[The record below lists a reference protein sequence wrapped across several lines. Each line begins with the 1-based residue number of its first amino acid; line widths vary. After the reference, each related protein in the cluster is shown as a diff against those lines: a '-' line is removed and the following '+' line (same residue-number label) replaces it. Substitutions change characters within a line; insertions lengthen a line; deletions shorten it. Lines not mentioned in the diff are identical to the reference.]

1 MIRIIFAL
9 SAFLVHLLYAQS
21 QMAESA
27 LEKELRQAG
36 LVNVQEM
43 DSTLVVDLRYSSPNN
58 FMHADV
64 YGDLN
69 HAYLQREVALM
80 LAQAQKHLKEKAPGY
95 SLLILDGARPRRVQY
110 KMWEIVKGTAMQS
123 YVANPAKGSIHNYG
137 AAVDLTIVDE
147 NGKELDMGTPYDFFG
162 DLAQPIL
169 EEKYLAEGRLTAQQ
183 VANRKLLREVM
194 AKAGFKPLNN
204 EWWHFDAFPRAVV
217 AKKFKIIE

>member
-43 DSTLVVDLRYSSPNN
+43 DSTLVVDLRYSAPNN
-58 FMHADV
+58 FMAADV

-95 SLLILDGARPRRVQY
+95 SLLVLDGARPRRVQY
-110 KMWEIVKGTAMQS
+110 KMWEIVKGTAEQS
-123 YVANPAKGSIHNYG
+123 YVANPEKGSIHNYG

-169 EEKYLAEGRLTAQQ
+169 EEKFLAEGRLTAQQ
-183 VANRKLLREVM
+183 LANRKLLRDAM
-194 AKAGFKPLNN
+194 LQAGFRSIRN
-204 EWWHFDAFPRAVV
+204 EWWHFDAFPKQLVL
-217 AKKFKIIE
+217 KKYKIIE